1 MRYYRLYFMD
11 RFSGHID
18 HFREFEAEDDST
30 ALGIAN
36 GWSTGSP
43 MELWNR
49 ERKLKRWEEPA
60 REPE

>member
-18 HFREFEAEDDST
+18 YFREFEAEDDSV
-30 ALGIAN
+30 ALGIAAGWDN
-36 GWSTGSP
+36 GST

-49 ERKLKRWEEPA
+49 ERKLQRWEQPSVE
-60 REPE
+60 RE